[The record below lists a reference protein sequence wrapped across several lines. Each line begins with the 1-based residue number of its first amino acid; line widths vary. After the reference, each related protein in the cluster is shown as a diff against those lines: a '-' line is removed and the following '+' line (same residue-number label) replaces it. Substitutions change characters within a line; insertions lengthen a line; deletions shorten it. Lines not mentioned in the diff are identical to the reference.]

1 MTTDRTNRLPARSPL
16 AIIWGLFGISVVG
29 LAFGAFVL
37 PNMLPAA
44 TGSLPPHIDP
54 GLTQTGD
61 APPPNPLAAVTP
73 GPHAGGPEKAA
84 VVIKPTV
91 PPRPPHPLDAAPTAY
106 PHRPHGE

>member
-1 MTTDRTNRLPARSPL
+1 MPTDRTYARPTGSL
-16 AIIWGLFGISVVG
+16 MRIIWGLVGISVVG

-91 PPRPPHPLDAAPTAY
+91 PPRPPHSLDAAAKVEPQL
-106 PHRPHGE
+106 PDG